1 MVIVTGHIYT
11 LVFPVNSCQL
21 LQPSASTVTVNL
33 PNILNV
39 SQCGT
44 EISFYKTSTVAQIL
58 TPTAGSTNVFYTIN
72 TQAATTTFTIGVSQY
87 YCKFLSVQTTSAGIF
102 AWAQIQ

>member
-1 MVIVTGHIYT
+1 MVIITAHNYT

-21 LQPSASTVTVNL
+21 LQPSAVVVSVQL
-33 PNILNV
+33 PDILNV

-44 EISFYKTSTVAQIL
+44 EISFYKTSTVEQIL
-58 TPTAGSTNVFYTIN
+58 NRTTGSTNVFYSIN
-72 TQAATTTFTIGVSQY
+72 TQTAATTFTIGALKY
-87 YCKFLSVQTTSAGIF
+87 YCKFLSVQTTTAGVY